1 MEPRL
6 FDAHCHLD
14 LMAHPDA
21 VADEATALGL
31 GLFDCGVNPRDF
43 SAANERACRQPS
55 IIAGVGLHPWWLADG
70 HCGPTDELC
79 GNAEID
85 LLCQIAAQERFVGE
99 VGLDFSARFA
109 GSEPLQIQAL
119 NRLCD
124 ALVQHPLIGRV
135 ISIHAV
141 RSAGAVLDVLESH
154 GLLIPNPD
162 SPVIIFHWFSGTSD
176 ELVRARNAG
185 CYFSVNERMLASKRG
200 HEYARQIP
208 LDRLLLETD
217 SPAEPNTETSAQSLI
232 RSLTRTSMRIAS
244 LKNCDAKRIESAVL
258 ANAHAVFDL
267 R

>member
-1 MEPRL
+1 MTPQL

-31 GLFDCGVNPRDF
+31 GLFDCGVDPRDF
-43 SAANERACRQPS
+43 AHTKKRACS
-55 IIAGVGLHPWWLADG
+55 HSNIFAGIGLHPWWLADG
-70 HCGPTDELC
+70 RCGA
-79 GNAEID
+79 AEIN
-85 LLCQIAAQERFVGE
+85 LLCEVAAQERFIGE

-109 GSEPLQIQAL
+109 GSESLQVQAL
-119 NRLCD
+119 DRLCD
-124 ALVQHPLIGRV
+124 ALAKHPLAGRV

-141 RSAGAVLDVLESH
+141 RSAETVLDAIESH
-154 GLLIPNPD
+154 GLLTP
-162 SPVIIFHWFSGTSD
+162 SPGSPAIIFHWFSGTSD

-200 HEYARQIP
+200 REYTRQIP

-217 SPAEPNTETSAQSLI
+217 APAEPNTETSAQSLI
-232 RSLTRTSMRIAS
+232 RSLTRTSERIAS
-244 LKNCDAKRIESAVL
+244 LKKCDIKHIESAVL
-258 ANAHAVFDL
+258 ANARSVFDL

>member
-6 FDAHCHLD
+6 IDAHCHLD
-14 LMAHPDA
+14 LMAYPNA
-21 VADEATALGL
+21 VADETAAIGL
-31 GLFDCGVNPRDF
+31 GVFDCGVDPRDF
-43 SAANERACRQPS
+43 AAAKKRASRYPN

-70 HCGPTDELC
+70 RCGP
-79 GNAEID
+79 AEVN
-85 LLCQIAAQERFVGE
+85 LLCKVAAQERYIGE

-119 NRLCD
+119 DRLCD
-124 ALVQHPLIGRV
+124 ALVQCPLAGRV

-162 SPVIIFHWFSGTSD
+162 SPAIIFHWFSGTSD
-176 ELVRARNAG
+176 ELVRARNVG

-200 HEYARQIP
+200 REYARQIP

-217 SPAEPNTETSAQSLI
+217 APAEANTETSTQSLI
-232 RSLTRTSMRIAS
+232 KSLTRTSMRIAS
-244 LKNCDAKRIESAVL
+244 LKNCSAKHIESAVL
-258 ANAHAVFDL
+258 ANAHSVFDL

>member
-6 FDAHCHLD
+6 IDAHCHLD
-14 LMAHPDA
+14 LMAYPDA

-31 GLFDCGVNPRDF
+31 GLFDCGVDPRDF
-43 SAANERACRQPS
+43 SAANERARRQPG
-55 IIAGVGLHPWWLADG
+55 IIAGIGLHPWWLADG
-70 HCGPTDELC
+70 RCGS
-79 GNAEID
+79 AEVN
-85 LLCQIAAQERFVGE
+85 LLCEVAAQERYIGE

-124 ALVQHPLIGRV
+124 ALVQRPLAGRV

-141 RSAGAVLDVLESH
+141 SSAGTVLDVLESH
-154 GLLIPNPD
+154 GLLVPNPD
-162 SPVIIFHWFSGTSD
+162 SPVIIFHWFNDTSD

-200 HEYARQIP
+200 REYARQIP
-208 LDRLLLETD
+208 FDRLLLETD
-217 SPAEPNTETSAQSLI
+217 APAEANAETSAQSLI
-232 RSLTRTSMRIAS
+232 RSLTRTSEHIAS
-244 LKNCDAKRIESAVL
+244 LKNCDAKRIESSVL
-258 ANAHAVFDL
+258 ANVRSVFDL

>member
-14 LMAHPDA
+14 FMAHPDA

-31 GLFDCGVNPRDF
+31 GLFDCGVDPRDF
-43 SAANERACRQPS
+43 ASAHGRARRLPTV
-55 IIAGVGLHPWWLADG
+55 IKGVGLHPWWLADG
-70 HCGPTDELC
+70 RCGP
-79 GNAEID
+79 AEVN
-85 LLCQIAAQERFVGE
+85 LLCEVADQERYIGE

-109 GSEPLQIQAL
+109 GSEPLQIQAFDQ
-119 NRLCD
+119 LCK
-124 ALVQHPLIGRV
+124 ALVQHPLAGRV

-141 RSAGAVLDVLESH
+141 RSAGTVLDVLESH
-154 GLLIPNPD
+154 GLLIQNPD

-176 ELVRARNAG
+176 ELVRTRNAG

-200 HEYARQIP
+200 REYARQIP

-217 SPAEPNTETSAQSLI
+217 APAEPNTETSAQLLI
-232 RSLTRTSMRIAS
+232 RSLTRTSERIAS
-244 LKNCDAKRIESAVL
+244 LKKCDIKRIESAVL
-258 ANAHAVFDL
+258 ANARSVFDL

>member
-31 GLFDCGVNPRDF
+31 ILFDCGVDPHDF
-43 SAANERACRQPS
+43 ARAKKRACGRS
-55 IIAGVGLHPWWLADG
+55 NIFAGIGLHPWWLADG
-70 HCGPTDELC
+70 RC
-79 GNAEID
+79 GNAEIN
-85 LLCQIAAQERFVGE
+85 LLCEVAAQERYIGE

-109 GSEPLQIQAL
+109 GSEPLQIQAFD
-119 NRLCD
+119 RLCD
-124 ALVQHPLIGRV
+124 ALVQHPLTGRV

-141 RSAGAVLDVLESH
+141 RSAGTVLNILESH
-154 GLLIPNPD
+154 GLLIPNSD

-176 ELVRARNAG
+176 ELVRARNTG
-185 CYFSVNERMLASKRG
+185 CYFSVNERMLATKRG
-200 HEYARQIP
+200 REYARQIP

-217 SPAEPNTETSAQSLI
+217 APTEPQADTSAQQLITSLKSVSRHI
-232 RSLTRTSMRIAS
+232 SE
-244 LKNCDAKRIESAVL
+244 LKNCAAESAESIVL
-258 ANAHAVFDL
+258 GNSRSIFDF

>member
-31 GLFDCGVNPRDF
+31 GLFDCGVDPRDF
-43 SAANERACRQPS
+43 ASAHGRVRRLPTV
-55 IIAGVGLHPWWLADG
+55 IKGIGLHPWWLADG
-70 HCGPTDELC
+70 RCGP
-79 GNAEID
+79 AEVN
-85 LLCQIAAQERFVGE
+85 LLCEVAVQERYIGE

-109 GSEPLQIQAL
+109 GSELLQIQTL

-124 ALVQHPLIGRV
+124 TLVQHPLTGRV

-162 SPVIIFHWFSGTSD
+162 SPAIIFHWFSGTSD
-176 ELVRARNAG
+176 ELIRARNAG

-200 HEYARQIP
+200 REYARQIP

-217 SPAEPNTETSAQSLI
+217 APAEPNTETSAQSLI
-232 RSLTRTSMRIAS
+232 RSLTKTSMRIAS
-244 LKNCDAKRIESAVL
+244 LKNCDAKHIESAVL
-258 ANAHAVFDL
+258 ANARSVFDL

>member
-31 GLFDCGVNPRDF
+31 GLFDCGVDPRDF
-43 SAANERACRQPS
+43 SAANERARRHPG

-70 HCGPTDELC
+70 HCGFVEV
-79 GNAEID
+79 N
-85 LLCQIAAQERFVGE
+85 LLCEVAAQERYIGE

-124 ALVQHPLIGRV
+124 ALVQHPLTGRV

-162 SPVIIFHWFSGTSD
+162 SPAIIFHWFSGTSD
-176 ELVRARNAG
+176 ELVRTRNAG
-185 CYFSVNERMLASKRG
+185 CHFSVNERMLASKRG
-200 HEYARQIP
+200 REYARQIP
-208 LDRLLLETD
+208 LNRLLLETD
-217 SPAEPNTETSAQSLI
+217 APAEQNKETTARQLVDSLA
-232 RSLTRTSMRIAS
+232 RTSEVVAAI
-244 LKNCDAKRIESAVL
+244 KKCDSRSIKSAVL
-258 ANAHAVFDL
+258 GNTHSIFDL